1 MNPINK
7 LSKNVIA
14 PLLVFSIF
22 TVFSLAPIS
31 AVQAQSIFD
40 STNNTGTINTGNQNI
55 IIQNPTNSSF
65 VAPDIIKA
73 TTAPTKKTGSGS
85 NDPQADAYEN
95 GPSGGGA
102 SGGGSATSDALGC
115 AASSL
120 LGQALGAGI
129 KSMVA
134 KTVSKAAGALKNVPI
149 IANATGDNLDVAK
162 NASQAI
168 ADVNAVQQIN
178 GVPIGASFNGIAYC
192 IVNSII
198 QYVAN
203 STIAWAKSGFN
214 GNPAF
219 LQNPQGFFQTI
230 ADQQANQFISGVA
243 YGPNI
248 CSNFKSDLGVALSQS
263 YGAQAQANTATGA
276 TLQLSCSMAGGGN
289 PGNGGSAVGVI
300 PAPGNGPQVGG
311 VSSGGN
317 SPTSGFWSGWNMTRL
332 NENNL
337 AGSFI
342 QATNLMSSQ
351 VQKKVNTTQNEVN
364 NNGGW
369 LNFKKCD
376 NNAAAKKGDTSS
388 CKTVTPGN
396 LIKST
401 LDATLAIPKQR
412 LVSAQ
417 KMDQIIT
424 QLTNMLIKKALN
436 TVLEAAN

>member
-1 MNPINK
+1 MNSLNTF
-7 LSKNVIA
+7 SKKTLA
-14 PLLVFSIF
+14 PLLIFSIF
-22 TVFSLAPIS
+22 TVFSLAPLNAAANTTPVDPNLASDPYGDGEVTPNVSSNSDI
-31 AVQAQSIFD
+31 AVPNAPVTSSGGGDAQA
-40 STNNTGTINTGNQNI
+40 
-55 IIQNPTNSSF
+55 
-65 VAPDIIKA
+65 KA
-73 TTAPTKKTGSGS
+73 YS
-85 NDPQADAYEN
+85 N
-95 GPSGGGA
+95 GPSGGSTGA
-102 SGGGSATSDALGC
+102 GGSTVSSALGC

-134 KTVSKAAGALKNVPI
+134 RTIAKAAGALKNVPI
-149 IANATGDNLDVAK
+149 IANATGDNLDIAK

-178 GVPIGASFNGIAYC
+178 GIPIGASFNGIAFC

-219 LQNPQGFFQTI
+219 IQNPEGFFQTI

-248 CSNFKSDLGVALSQS
+248 CSNFRSDLGVALSQS
-263 YGAQAQANTATGA
+263 YGAQPNNTNNNG

-289 PGNGGSAVGVI
+289 PGNGGSAVAVI

-311 VSSGGN
+311 VSSGG
-317 SPTSGFWSGWNMTRL
+317 SAAPSGYWSNWNMTRL

-337 AGSFI
+337 AGAFI
-342 QATNLMSSQ
+342 QATNIMANK
-351 VQKKVNTTQNEVN
+351 VQSKVNSVQTETN

-376 NNAAAKKGDTSS
+376 NNAAAKKGDTST

-396 LIKST
+396 LIKSA

-424 QLTNMLIKKALN
+424 QITNMLIKKALN
-436 TVLEAAN
+436 TVLDVAN

>member
-1 MNPINK
+1 MNYSNI
-7 LSKNVIA
+7 LSKKA
-14 PLLVFSIF
+14 LYTLLVFSIF
-22 TVFSLAPIS
+22 TVFSLAPLGS
-31 AVQAQSIFD
+31 VQAQSIFD
-40 STNNTGTINTGNQNI
+40 TTNNTGTINTGNQNV

-65 VAPDIIKA
+65 VAPDIVKA
-73 TTAPTKKTGSGS
+73 TAASPSTKTGAGS
-85 NDPQADAYEN
+85 SDSQADAYEN
-95 GPSGGGA
+95 GPSGGGT
-102 SGGGSATSDALGC
+102 SGGGSTASDALGC
-115 AASSL
+115 SASSL

-134 KTVSKAAGALKNVPI
+134 RTISKAAGALKNVPI
-149 IANATGDNLDVAK
+149 IANATGDNLDIAK

-219 LQNPQGFFQTI
+219 IQNPEGFFQTI
-230 ADQQANQFISGVA
+230 ADQQANQFISGIA

-248 CSNFKSDLGVALSQS
+248 CSNFRSDLGVALSQS
-263 YGAQAQANTATGA
+263 YGAQANTTTGA
-276 TLQLSCSMAGGGN
+276 QLQLSCSMAGGGN
-289 PGNGGSAVGVI
+289 GISYGGSAVGVV

-311 VSSGGN
+311 VSSGG
-317 SPTSGFWSGWNMTRL
+317 SSGPSGFWSGWNATRL

-337 AGSFI
+337 AGAFI
-342 QATNLMSSQ
+342 QATNMMSTQ
-351 VQKKVNTTQNEVN
+351 IQKKVNTTQTEVN

-369 LNFKKCD
+369 LNFKKCTD
-376 NNAAAKKGDTSS
+376 NAAAKKGDTRT

-396 LIKST
+396 LIKSA

-424 QLTNMLIKKALN
+424 QITNMLIKKALN
-436 TVLEAAN
+436 TVLDQAN